1 LQWYELQKRNKQSQ
15 LVIYN
20 TTRITSFTWI
30 RGKTA
35 ISFTTAKDEEDSI
48 HLRYLTKPCE
58 ATFQVRQHQFNALAP
73 IVALPDI
80 NLMIPDRSRV
90 PPASSAEPV
99 HFLLVSRMAPFE
111 GLGWL
116 KARPVQL
123 AVLDAT
129 LGTKTRNEWRRL
141 LEKEKIPFYDIRVSG
156 AFVHSLR

>member
-1 LQWYELQKRNKQSQ
+1 M
-15 LVIYN
+15 
-20 TTRITSFTWI
+20 
-30 RGKTA
+30 
-35 ISFTTAKDEEDSI
+35 
-48 HLRYLTKPCE
+48 
-58 ATFQVRQHQFNALAP
+58 LAP
-73 IVALPDI
+73 IVALP
-80 NLMIPDRSRV
+80 NFKLMIPDRKRV

-116 KARPVQL
+116 KARPVQF